1 MPHTCAGGWWSA
13 TRRHPFSYL
22 TGAAC
27 ADLRDHAVRLMK
39 RCGRHGL
46 RRCCGGQ
53 GNGSNSVTV
62 EGIDALAA
70 LITCKSLIGL
80 RASLSPYGDWQLMAV
95 MVGRSHWR
103 CARHALNW
111 LQQKVEHAA

>member
-39 RCGRHGL
+39 RCGRHCL

-70 LITCKSLIGL
+70 LITCESSIGL

-95 MVGRSHWR
+95 MVGRAHWR
-103 CARHALNW
+103 CARHAFNW

>member
-1 MPHTCAGGWWSA
+1 MAINIGEA
-13 TRRHPFSYL
+13 L
-22 TGAAC
+22 TVRVH
-27 ADLRDHAVRLMK
+27 DLEVRE
-39 RCGRHGL
+39 L
-46 RRCCGGQ
+46 RRT
-53 GNGSNSVTV
+53 TV

-103 CARHALNW
+103 CARHAFNW